1 LIASVLNYLLAAFF
15 LLGAGINFV
24 APATVRGDFE
34 RWGFPS
40 WFHLVVSGLE
50 LAAAVL
56 LALPA
61 YRRFGVAIGG
71 MAMLGA
77 AAVVLYHG
85 EFAHALA
92 PGAVLVMLA
101 AYIWT
106 GRQDLFR

>member
-1 LIASVLNYLLAAFF
+1 MIASVLNYLLVAFF
-15 LLGAGINFV
+15 LLGAAINV
-24 APATVRGDFE
+24 AAPPTVRDEFA

-40 WFHLVVSGLE
+40 WFHLVVSALE

-61 YRRFGVAIGG
+61 YRKFGVAIGG

-85 EFAHALA
+85 EFAHTLA
-92 PGAVLVMLA
+92 PGAVLVVLVA
-101 AYIWT
+101 FIWT
-106 GRQDLFR
+106 GRLFSN